1 MFVYLNTL
9 YAAIVNFLL
18 PSFVYLNT
26 QNAVTVC
33 MSRKL
38 FLQYEKLGI
47 LCNLLGWIH
56 EVFMVKKQKQS
67 NKYVFYH
74 SLTFLKKVI
83 CIPTV
88 KTNFMNM
95 MIHRVTL
102 KIVKNMMRVKMKV
115 QQILFLILLKVRK
128 YVIYT
133 RWLFES
139 NYCTISKTWWSFYLE
154 TAIYMAMLFLLF
166 EQQNGIQKRGQWFGE
181 RKKVRKFK
189 GKILFSLEK
198 FMKTMMAPF

>member
-1 MFVYLNTL
+1 
-9 YAAIVNFLL
+9 
-18 PSFVYLNT
+18 
-26 QNAVTVC
+26 
-33 MSRKL
+33 
-38 FLQYEKLGI
+38 
-47 LCNLLGWIH
+47 
-56 EVFMVKKQKQS
+56 MVKKQKQS
-67 NKYVFYH
+67 YKYVFYH

-166 EQQNGIQKRGQWFGE
+166 QQQNCIQKREQWFGE
-181 RKKVRKFK
+181 RKRVRKSK
-189 GKILFSLEK
+189 EKILFSLEK
-198 FMKTMMAPF
+198 FMKRWWLHFGVNRLLQ